1 MGTLVLTHDLDAAK
15 RWILQQ
21 DLGNPFILDERD
33 LALQNSSKFSH
44 GFLDLNYSDAMVE
57 TMRIS
62 ILGYKYQRPLVIL
75 MDMRHQTAIEKL
87 PHDASILLYDG
98 SKSRR
103 IAYNLTYKTQHL
115 AQDLSPVELQKMLQ
129 NVG

>member
-33 LALQNSSKFSH
+33 IALQNPSKFSH
-44 GFLDLNYSDAMVE
+44 GFLDLRYSDAMVE

-62 ILGYKYQRPLVIL
+62 ILGYKYQRPSFIL

-87 PHDASILLYDG
+87 PHDASILFYDG